1 MRSVAL
7 FAPVMNVG
15 VALAIVAIAVGA
27 TLRIRLL
34 VHQKKS
40 IFPQK

>member
-7 FAPVMNVG
+7 LASFMNVG
-15 VALAIVAIAVGA
+15 AVLAIAAIAIGA

-34 VHQKKS
+34 VHQKNS